1 MIDKLDREML
11 GIYYD
16 VKVNDV
22 IFDKP
27 KDKKYF
33 GKIEITR
40 FLIQGISIDFKY
52 AYGYIEKSSFMGSG
66 KVSKEKL
73 IAISRNQMQGFDS
86 WE

>member
-1 MIDKLDREML
+1 ML
-11 GIYYD
+11 GVYYD

-22 IFDKP
+22 IFDKH

-33 GKIEITR
+33 EKIDITR

-52 AYGYIEKSSFMGSG
+52 AYGYIEKSSFVGFG
-66 KVSKEKL
+66 KVPKEKL
-73 IAISRNQMQGFDS
+73 IAISRDQMRGFDS

>member
-33 GKIEITR
+33 EKIDITR
-40 FLIQGISIDFKY
+40 FLIQGISIDFIY
-52 AYGYIEKSSFMGSG
+52 AYGYIEKSSFVSSG